1 MDAFVSGQS
10 LNRAF
15 YDAVVAPIVAGC
27 DHSAALL
34 GWGSDVLGYDTVR
47 STDHGWGPRLQ
58 VFVAENDVTATRE
71 ALDLGLPAEFGG
83 WPVRYGWDATPVRHH
98 VEVTTLGRWLH
109 RHLGRDPRAEMAPI
123 DWLLTAQQ
131 QLLGVVRGAVYHDE
145 HGELAALRRSV
156 SWFPDDVWRWL
167 IACQWH
173 RVAQEEAFT
182 GRTAEVGDDL
192 GSRLVAARLVRELM
206 RLVFLFS
213 RAYWPYTKWF
223 GSAFA
228 ELPLASG
235 LQPLFTRVL
244 EATRGAARERALGRR
259 VGGCRRGA
267 QRFGDHRSHRSD
279 HAAVPL
285 TRVPQS

>member
-1 MDAFVSGQS
+1 MSS
-10 LNRAF
+10 L
-15 YDAVVAPIVAGC
+15 
-27 DHSAALL
+27 
-34 GWGSDVLGYDTVR
+34 
-47 STDHGWGPRLQ
+47 
-58 VFVAENDVTATRE
+58 
-71 ALDLGLPAEFGG
+71 
-83 WPVRYGWDATPVRHH
+83 
-98 VEVTTLGRWLH
+98 
-109 RHLGRDPRAEMAPI
+109 

-145 HGELAALRRSV
+145 HGELGALRRALG
-156 SWFPDDVWRWL
+156 WFPDDVWRWL

-235 LQPLFTRVL
+235 LQLLFTRVL
-244 EATRGAARERALGRR
+244 EATQGAARERALGDALEGVAAAHNEAAITDPIDPTTRPYHSRGFR
-259 VGGCRRGA
+259 VLLADRFADACIERVSDPWLRSLPLVGSIDQFADSTDILQFPERVSELGA
-267 QRFGDHRSHRSD
+267 IYGAR
-279 HAAVPL
+279 
-285 TRVPQS
+285 